1 MFHEDSGLDVGCDE
15 LMSIWPGT
23 SKHECVRM
31 KYNVFNVLHDLIAE
45 SHIFSKVETCFA
57 GNVLLAEGDQI
68 TCHFGG
74 SKYVKQ
80 VYLETNCDTG
90 KKASFQIS
98 FNDRA
103 KSVV

>member
-1 MFHEDSGLDVGCDE
+1 M
-15 LMSIWPGT
+15 
-23 SKHECVRM
+23 
-31 KYNVFNVLHDLIAE
+31 
-45 SHIFSKVETCFA
+45 ETCFA